1 MTDISTG
8 FIFQKEIGPDTQE
21 NLHARNYLFY
31 DHQQENSFQ
40 IRTSANLMTVSQ
52 LGLLAQAFTQKVG
65 NVIATSKME
74 DISMYFAPST
84 SHM

>member
-1 MTDISTG
+1 
-8 FIFQKEIGPDTQE
+8 
-21 NLHARNYLFY
+21 
-31 DHQQENSFQ
+31 
-40 IRTSANLMTVSQ
+40 MTVSQ